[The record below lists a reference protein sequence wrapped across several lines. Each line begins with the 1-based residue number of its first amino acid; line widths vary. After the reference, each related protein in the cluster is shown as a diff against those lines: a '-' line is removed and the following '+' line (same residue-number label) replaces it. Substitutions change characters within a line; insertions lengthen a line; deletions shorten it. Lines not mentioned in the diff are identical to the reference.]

1 MLGLVIGNKEIAMKV
16 YEVQVKVANG
26 AGTMIVKTRVMAD
39 NTFQAKLLVE
49 QQYGKNNLI
58 GSPRQVS

>member
-1 MLGLVIGNKEIAMKV
+1 MKV